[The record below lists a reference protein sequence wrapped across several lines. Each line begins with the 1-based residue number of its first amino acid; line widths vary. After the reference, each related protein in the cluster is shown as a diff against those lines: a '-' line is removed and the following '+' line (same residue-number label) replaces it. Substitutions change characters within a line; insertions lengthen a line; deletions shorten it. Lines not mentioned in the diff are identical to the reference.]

1 MVLTKIGD
9 VSINRHS
16 VKIMGILNLSPESFY
31 KESIKINLNSISS
44 YAKKLEKDGADIIDI
59 GAMSTAPYLNTM
71 TSSQVEILRL
81 KKAIKMIRN
90 SCRLPLSVDT
100 PRARVAE
107 EAIMIGAD
115 AINDVCGL
123 KYDPEMAPILSKYN
137 IPVILGAYEKNPS
150 SILMAKSFSTKKILN
165 DSITIA
171 QKAGIKKTNII
182 IDPSIGFF
190 RKEGNNPFFTKIT
203 KIPWYRRD
211 IEIISNLKELTKLY
225 FPICISLSNK
235 SFLGK
240 LMNLRINER
249 RIPSLIMEV
258 IAVMNGATVIRTHN
272 VKETVL
278 ALDTLQLLS

>member
-1 MVLTKIGD
+1 
-9 VSINRHS
+9 
-16 VKIMGILNLSPESFY
+16 MGVMNVSPESFY
-31 KESIKINLNSISS
+31 KNSIKTNVNSISS
-44 YAKKLEKDGADIIDI
+44 YVKKLENDGADLIDI
-59 GAMSTAPYLNTM
+59 GAMSTAPYLDTVI
-71 TSSQVEILRL
+71 TSKIEISRL

-190 RKEGNNPFFTKIT
+190 RKEGNNPFFTKMT
-203 KIPWYRRD
+203 KIPWYLRD

>member
-1 MVLTKIGD
+1 MTKIGD
-9 VSINRHS
+9 VSIDRNS
-16 VKIMGILNLSPESFY
+16 VKIMGVMNVSPESFY
-31 KESIKINLNSISS
+31 KHSIKTNVNSIST
-44 YAKKLEKDGADIIDI
+44 YVKKLENDGADIIDI
-59 GAMSTAPYLNTM
+59 GAMSTAPYLDTVI
-71 TSSQVEILRL
+71 TPKIEISRL
-81 KKAIKMIRN
+81 KKAINIIRN
-90 SCRLPLSVDT
+90 NCQLPVSIDT

-107 EAIMIGAD
+107 EALEMGAN

-123 KYDPEMAPILSKYN
+123 KYDPKMAEIVAKHN
-137 IPVILGAYEKNPS
+137 IPVILGAYEKKPS
-150 SILMAKSFSTKKILN
+150 KIQTAKSLSTKRILY

-211 IEIISNLKELTKLY
+211 IEIIFNLKELAKLS

-240 LMNLRINER
+240 LMNLEINER
-249 RIPSLIMEV
+249 LIPSVIMEV
-258 IAVMNGATVIRTHN
+258 IAVINGATVIRTHN
-272 VKETVL
+272 VKETAL
-278 ALDTLQLLS
+278 ALHTLQLLN

>member
-1 MVLTKIGD
+1 LTKIGD
-9 VSINRHS
+9 VSIDRNS
-16 VKIMGILNLSPESFY
+16 VKIMGVMNVSPESFY
-31 KESIKINLNSISS
+31 KHSIKTNVNSIST
-44 YAKKLEKDGADIIDI
+44 YVKKLENDGADIIDI
-59 GAMSTAPYLNTM
+59 GAMSTAPYLDTVI
-71 TSSQVEILRL
+71 TPKIEISRL
-81 KKAIKMIRN
+81 KKAINIIRN
-90 SCRLPLSVDT
+90 NCQLPVSIDT

-107 EAIMIGAD
+107 EALEMGAN

-123 KYDPEMAPILSKYN
+123 KYDPKMAEIVAKHN
-137 IPVILGAYEKNPS
+137 IPVILGAYEKKPS
-150 SILMAKSFSTKKILN
+150 KIQTAKSLSTKRILY

-211 IEIISNLKELTKLY
+211 IEIIFNLKELAKLS

-240 LMNLRINER
+240 LMNLDINER
-249 RIPSLIMEV
+249 LIPSVIMEV
-258 IAVMNGATVIRTHN
+258 IAVINGATVIRTHN
-272 VKETVL
+272 VKETAL
-278 ALDTLQLLS
+278 ALHTLQLLN

>member
-1 MVLTKIGD
+1 
-9 VSINRHS
+9 
-16 VKIMGILNLSPESFY
+16 MGIMNVSPESFY
-31 KESIKINLNSISS
+31 KNSIKTNVKSIST
-44 YAKKLEKDGADIIDI
+44 YVKKLENDGADIIDI
-59 GAMSTAPYLNTM
+59 GAMSTAPYLDTII
-71 TSSQVEILRL
+71 SSKIEISRL
-81 KKAIKMIRN
+81 KKAINIIRH
-90 SCRLPLSVDT
+90 SCKLPISVDT

-107 EAIMIGAD
+107 EALQMGAD

-123 KYDPEMAPILSKYN
+123 KYDPEMAGIVSKHS
-137 IPVILGAYEKNPS
+137 IPVILGAFEKKPGK
-150 SILMAKSFSTKKILN
+150 ILTAKSLSTKRILH

-203 KIPWYRRD
+203 KTPWYCRD
-211 IEIISNLKELTKLY
+211 IEIVYNLKEITKLS

-249 RIPSLIMEV
+249 LIPSLIMEV
-258 IAVMNGATVIRTHN
+258 IAVINGANVIRTHN
-272 VKETVL
+272 VKETAL
-278 ALDTLQLLS
+278 ALHTLQLLN